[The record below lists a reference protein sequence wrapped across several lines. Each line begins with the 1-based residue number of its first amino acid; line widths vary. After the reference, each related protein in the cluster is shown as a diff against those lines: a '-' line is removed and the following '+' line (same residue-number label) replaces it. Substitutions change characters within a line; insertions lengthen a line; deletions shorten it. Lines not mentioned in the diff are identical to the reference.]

1 VRVIG
6 LISGTSHDA
15 IESAAVDLRLEGEA
29 LVADV
34 MGRRS
39 TPYETGLRKRLLEA
53 LPPARTTLEDV
64 CILDTEIGRAFAAA
78 AAAQVADLPRSAADL
93 VCSHGQTV
101 YHWVDGSRALG
112 TLQLGQP
119 AWIAERTG
127 LPVVAD
133 LRPRDIAA
141 GGQGAPL
148 ASILDVLLLG
158 DPDVPTAA
166 LNLGGIAN
174 ITVLR
179 PGAAPIAYDTG
190 PASALI
196 DAAVVELTDGRE
208 SYDRDGAGARRGTV
222 DPALL
227 GRLLEEPYYRL
238 PAPKTTG
245 KELFNAAYLRA
256 HVDGGATSL
265 DDLLATLTALTVE
278 TVARELERHEVE
290 RVVASGGGTRNPAL
304 MDGLRERLP
313 VVSQETFDDVA
324 GVASEAK
331 EAVMVALIGFLTVN
345 GLAGAVASCTGAERG
360 AILGSIT
367 PGEHPLVLPPPAGV
381 AVRRLELRA
390 GVER

>member
-15 IESAAVDLRLEGEA
+15 IESAAVELRLEGEVV
-29 LVADV
+29 VADV
-34 MGRRS
+34 IGRRS
-39 TPYETGLRKRLLEA
+39 TPYEPDLRTRLLES

-78 AAAQVADLPRSAADL
+78 AAGQLADLPGGSADL
-93 VCSHGQTV
+93 VSSHGQTV
-101 YHWVDGSRALG
+101 YHWVDGAQALG

-119 AWIAERTG
+119 AWIAEGTG

-158 DPDVPTAA
+158 DSDAPTAA

-174 ITVLR
+174 VTVLR
-179 PGAAPIAYDTG
+179 PGAAPLAYDTG
-190 PASALI
+190 PASALL
-196 DAAVVELTDGRE
+196 DAAVVELTAGQE

-238 PAPKTTG
+238 PVPKTTG

-256 HVDGGATSL
+256 HLDGPATSP

-290 RVVASGGGTRNPAL
+290 RVVASGGGTRNPTL

-313 VVSQETFDDVA
+313 AVSLQTFDDVA

-345 GLAGAVASCTGAERG
+345 GLAGAVASCTGAERA

-367 PGEHPLVLPPPAGV
+367 PGERPLVLPPPAAV
-381 AVRRLELRA
+381 AVKRLELRP
-390 GVER
+390 GEER